1 MKGNKDDKSNYE
13 LLIIS
18 LKIAYI
24 LCLNIVLRN
33 VMEDLITQKII
44 GCAIEVHKNLG
55 PGLLESS
62 YECCLHYELKKA
74 GLPVKSQV
82 KLPIVYKDIKI
93 DAGYRLDIL
102 IPERLIIELKAV
114 EKLLPIHTAQLITY
128 LKLTG
133 IQTGLLINFNQIKL
147 LEGLK
152 RVSV

>member
-1 MKGNKDDKSNYE
+1 
-13 LLIIS
+13 
-18 LKIAYI
+18 
-24 LCLNIVLRN
+24 
-33 VMEDLITQKII
+33 MEDLITQKII